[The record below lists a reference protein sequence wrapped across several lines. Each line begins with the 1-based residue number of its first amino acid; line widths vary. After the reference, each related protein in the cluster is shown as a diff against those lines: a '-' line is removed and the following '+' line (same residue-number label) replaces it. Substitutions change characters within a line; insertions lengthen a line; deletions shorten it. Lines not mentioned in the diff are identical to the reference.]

1 MGYRWTPA
9 GELNRRIA
17 IIAKTEEP
25 DGEGGRRKVES
36 LIGEFWAKIEPL
48 TGTESVF
55 GLWKGAI
62 QRYGEVTHA
71 IRMRYQPGVAIDG
84 TMTIRYGGREL
95 HIVSVLDVEEAHKE
109 LLIAAVEGV

>member
-1 MGYRWTPA
+1 MAYRWTPT

-71 IRMRYQPGVAIDG
+71 VRMRYQPGVSIDG
-84 TMTIRYGGREL
+84 TMTIEYAGRTL
-95 HIVSVLDVEEAHKE
+95 NIVSVLDVEEAHKE

>member
-1 MGYRWTPA
+1 MGYRWTPT
-9 GELNRRIA
+9 GEFNRRIA
-17 IIAKTEEP
+17 IYSTTEQP
-25 DGEGGRRKVES
+25 DGEGGRTKTQIK
-36 LIGEFWAKIEPL
+36 LGDFWAKVEPL